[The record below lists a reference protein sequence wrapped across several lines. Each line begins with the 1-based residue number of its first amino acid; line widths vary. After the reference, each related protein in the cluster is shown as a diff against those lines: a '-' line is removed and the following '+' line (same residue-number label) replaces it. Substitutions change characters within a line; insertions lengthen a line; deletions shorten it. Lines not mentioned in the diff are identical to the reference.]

1 MLKPITLTS
10 GDVGQAAKQAENTS
24 IVNSVFKVMQLRRNG
39 NSITTTWTRIPTESG
54 HLHRVGLYVLVAG

>member
-1 MLKPITLTS
+1 MRHL
-10 GDVGQAAKQAENTS
+10 DVYDPRAR
-24 IVNSVFKVMQLRRNG
+24 VMQLRKDG